1 MTEKQAYLSDRDR
14 SYHGSTEIL
23 IPEAKY
29 DGKVEVMDSFWT
41 SAYQKV
47 NKVGNLRG
55 QYH

>member
-41 SAYQKV
+41 SAYEKV
-47 NKVGNLRG
+47 DKVGNLRG
-55 QYH
+55 Q